1 MRNYKWP
8 NYRPR
13 DLSPVFRP
21 WTPLSQELLLS
32 MLRFEPSLRIT
43 CENALIHDYIVTGT
57 LVGYPNTD
65 GKYTMQENEQLV
77 CRDLT
82 RQVHEADYS

>member
-1 MRNYKWP
+1 
-8 NYRPR
+8 
-13 DLSPVFRP
+13 
-21 WTPLSQELLLS
+21 
-32 MLRFEPSLRIT
+32 MLKFEPSSRIT
-43 CENALIHDYIVTGT
+43 CEDALTHDYIVTGT